1 MPPIDDAKW
10 EDKLPLRR
18 EEMQNCLSSLLK
30 GISLPQ
36 GEGGKGGREGLRVPL
51 PADAPR
57 VHSSLCAAGGEW
69 SRRRGGGARQLD
81 GTAELGGAEELLGGR
96 FDNSRGSSPCV
107 RGRFSGGRARFN
119 GRGGAVAV
127 AWWRELRA

>member
-36 GEGGKGGREGLRVPL
+36 GGGR
-51 PADAPR
+51 
-57 VHSSLCAAGGEW
+57 
-69 SRRRGGGARQLD
+69 
-81 GTAELGGAEELLGGR
+81 
-96 FDNSRGSSPCV
+96 
-107 RGRFSGGRARFN
+107 
-119 GRGGAVAV
+119 
-127 AWWRELRA
+127 

>member
-51 PADAPR
+51 PAR
-57 VHSSLCAAGGEW
+57 CTSCALIPM
-69 SRRRGGGARQLD
+69 RGGR
-81 GTAELGGAEELLGGR
+81 
-96 FDNSRGSSPCV
+96 
-107 RGRFSGGRARFN
+107 
-119 GRGGAVAV
+119 
-127 AWWRELRA
+127 